1 MSFRVDVLETA
12 NNHRTEKRCMSLCG
26 GSGGGMG
33 GIVFVFMVM
42 TSGVMFK
49 IKI

>member
-12 NNHRTEKRCMSLCG
+12 NNHRTEKGACHCAG
-26 GSGGGMG
+26 EVEGME
-33 GIVFVFMVM
+33 GIEFVFMVM

>member
-12 NNHRTEKRCMSLCG
+12 NNHRKKVHVTVRGKWR
-26 GSGGGMG
+26 GMG
-33 GIVFVFMVM
+33 DIVFVFMVM
-42 TSGVMFK
+42 SSGVMFK